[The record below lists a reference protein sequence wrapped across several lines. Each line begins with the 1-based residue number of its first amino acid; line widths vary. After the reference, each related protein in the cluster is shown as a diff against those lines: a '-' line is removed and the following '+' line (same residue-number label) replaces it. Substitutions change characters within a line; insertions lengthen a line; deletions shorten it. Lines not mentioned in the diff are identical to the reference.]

1 MIFIQNFMYS
11 IYFNNRILRI
21 CNISETIS
29 YNPNAT
35 VLHHADTKTLEEL
48 PGLFE
53 KSENMKMLYIPVPS
67 DQLQSTLDALCTTLT
82 HINAGGGLVQNSA
95 GEYLLIHR
103 NGLWDLPKGK
113 QEEGEEISVT
123 ALREVEEECGITG
136 LEQGELLC
144 ITHHTYRMHGLHML
158 KHAYWYNMKY
168 SGDCSVLT
176 PQLEEGIQQCRW
188 VPATELPELLK
199 DTYPSIRQVFEESG
213 LL

>member
-1 MIFIQNFMYS
+1 MYS

-113 QEEGEEISVT
+113 QEEGEEIALT

-158 KHAYWYNMKY
+158 KHTYWYNMKY
-168 SGDCSVLT
+168 SGDCTVT
-176 PQLEEGIQQCRW
+176 VPQSEEGISRCVW
-188 VPATELPELLK
+188 VPASRLPEYLQN
-199 DTYPSIRQVFEESG
+199 TYPSIKKVFEEAG

>member
-1 MIFIQNFMYS
+1 MYS

-53 KSENMKMLYIPVPS
+53 KSENLKMLYIPVPCS
-67 DQLQSTLDALCTTLT
+67 ELESTLDSLCTTLT

-113 QEEGEEISVT
+113 QEEGEDIAVT

-136 LEQGELLC
+136 LEQGDLLC

-158 KHAYWYNMKY
+158 KHTYWYNMKY
-168 SGDCSVLT
+168 SGDTSVVT

-188 VPATELPELLK
+188 VPASELPELLK
-199 DTYPSIRQVFEESG
+199 DTYPSIRQVFEEAG

>member
-1 MIFIQNFMYS
+1 MYS

-21 CNISETIS
+21 CNISGTIS
-29 YNPNAT
+29 YNTNAT
-35 VLHHADTKTLEEL
+35 VLHHADSKTLEEL

-53 KSENMKMLYIPVPS
+53 KAENLKMLYIPVPG
-67 DQLQSTLDALCTTLT
+67 DQLESTLNSLCTTLT
-82 HINAGGGLVQNSA
+82 HINAGGGLVQNNA

-103 NGLWDLPKGK
+103 NGKWDLPKGK
-113 QEEGEEISVT
+113 QEEGEDIALT

-136 LEQGELLC
+136 LEQGNLLC

-158 KHAYWYNMKY
+158 KHTCWYNMKY
-168 SGDCSVLT
+168 SGDTSIVT

-188 VPATELPELLK
+188 VPASELPELLK
-199 DTYPSIRQVFEESG
+199 DTYPSIRQVFEEAG

>member
-29 YNPNAT
+29 YNSNAT
-35 VLHHADTKTLEEL
+35 VLHSVNTKTLEEL
-48 PGLFE
+48 PGLLE
-53 KSENMKMLYIPVPS
+53 KSENIKMLYIPVPG

-82 HINAGGGLVQNSA
+82 HINAAGGLVCNST

-113 QEEGEEISVT
+113 QEEGEDIAVT
-123 ALREVEEECGITG
+123 ALREVEEECGISG
-136 LEQGELLC
+136 LEQGELIC

-158 KHAYWYNMKY
+158 KHTYWYQMKY
-168 SGDCSVLT
+168 TGDCSAVV
-176 PQLEEGIQQCRW
+176 PQVEEGIQQCRW
-188 VPATELPELLK
+188 VQAAELPELLK

>member
-1 MIFIQNFMYS
+1 MYS

-29 YNPNAT
+29 CNPNAT
-35 VLHHADTKTLEEL
+35 MLHHADTKTLEEL

-53 KSENMKMLYIPVPS
+53 KAENLKMLYIPVPDS
-67 DQLQSTLDALCTTLT
+67 ELQNTLNALCTNLT

-113 QEEGEEISVT
+113 QEEGEDIALT
-123 ALREVEEECGITG
+123 ALREVEEECGISN

-158 KHAYWYNMKY
+158 KHTYWYRMKY
-168 SGDCSVLT
+168 SGDCSVVV
-176 PQLEEGIQQCRW
+176 PQFEEGIQQCRW
-188 VPATELPELLK
+188 VPASELPELLK
-199 DTYPSIRQVFEESG
+199 DTYPSIRQVFEEAG

>member
-1 MIFIQNFMYS
+1 MYS

-21 CNISETIS
+21 CNISGTIS

-35 VLHHADTKTLEEL
+35 VLHSANTKTLEEL
-48 PGLFE
+48 PGLME
-53 KSENMKMLYIPVPS
+53 KSENIKMLYIPIPE
-67 DQLQSTLDALCTTLT
+67 DQLESTLNALCTTLT
-82 HINAGGGLVQNSA
+82 HINAAGGLVQNSA

-113 QEEGEEISVT
+113 QEDSEDIAIT
-123 ALREVEEECGITG
+123 ALREVEEECGISG
-136 LEQGELLC
+136 LEQGKLIC

-158 KHAYWYNMKY
+158 KHTFWYNMKY
-168 SGDCSVLT
+168 SGDTSVLT
-176 PQLEEGIQQCRW
+176 PQLEEGIQQCKW
-188 VPATELPELLK
+188 VPAAELPELLK

>member
-11 IYFNNRILRI
+11 IYFNDRIIRI
-21 CNISETIS
+21 CNANGTNS
-29 YNPNAT
+29 YSPNAT
-35 VLHHADTKTLEEL
+35 VLHSANTKTLEEL

-53 KSENMKMLYIPVPS
+53 RSGNMKMLYIPVPS

-82 HINAGGGLVQNSA
+82 HINAAGGLVQNSA

-113 QEEGEEISVT
+113 QEEGEEIAVT

-136 LEQGELLC
+136 LEQGELIC

-158 KHAYWYNMKY
+158 KHTYWYNMKY
-168 SGDCSVLT
+168 SGDSSVLT

-188 VPATELPELLK
+188 VPASELPELLK

>member
-1 MIFIQNFMYS
+1 MYS

-29 YNPNAT
+29 YNSNAT
-35 VLHHADTKTLEEL
+35 VLHSPNTKTLEEL
-48 PGLFE
+48 PGLLE
-53 KSENMKMLYIPVPS
+53 RSENIKMLYIPVPG
-67 DQLQSTLDALCTTLT
+67 DQLESTLNALCTTLT
-82 HINAGGGLVQNSA
+82 HINAAGGLVQNSA

-113 QEEGEEISVT
+113 QEDGENIAVT
-123 ALREVEEECGITG
+123 ALREVEEECGISG
-136 LEQGELLC
+136 LEQGELIC

-158 KHAYWYNMKY
+158 KHTYWYQMKY
-168 SGDCSVLT
+168 TGDCSVLT

-188 VPATELPELLK
+188 VPAAELPELLK